1 MADNPPAETD
11 GALPDDVRLDRRA
24 KIAAL
29 EQFMLTD
36 DDFQKHRIEPETN
49 HYFANGVYVREMI
62 VPAGNVVVGKIHK
75 KPHVAILLKGRI
87 TVTTEA
93 GSQTIEAPMTFVS
106 PPGVKRVGYCHTD
119 VIWHSIHSVGEER
132 DLAVIEGMLIAPSFD
147 ELDSAAPNPEIEEA
161 A

>member
-1 MADNPPAETD
+1 MAAIDHVAPE
-11 GALPDDVRLDRRA
+11 ALPDEERLERRA

-36 DDFQKHRIEPETN
+36 EAFQEHRIEPVTN
-49 HYFANGVYVREMI
+49 HYFANGCYVREMI
-62 VPAGNVVVGKIHK
+62 VPAGNVVIGKLHKTPHITVLVQGKIT
-75 KPHVAILLKGRI
+75 I
-87 TVTTEA
+87 TTEN
-93 GSQTIEAPMTFVS
+93 GSQTIEAPLTLVS

-132 DLAVIEGMLIAPSFD
+132 DLDRIEAMLIAPSFD
-147 ELDSAAPNPEIEEA
+147 ELDGAEPKPEIEEA